1 MTIKKPPVRLNFGKM
16 KSLNSVVCVIPSR
29 SQGDQ
34 INNLNFLYVG
44 NKMLLEY
51 SIISAI
57 ESKIFQ
63 KIYVIFDNVKL
74 KNFFEKKYKIFGIID
89 TKKNVDFTKIGS
101 LYPRKIIQV
110 GF

>member
-1 MTIKKPPVRLNFGKM
+1 M
-16 KSLNSVVCVIPSR
+16 VCVIPSR

-57 ESKIFQ
+57 ESKIYK
-63 KIYVIFDNVKL
+63 KIYVIFDN
-74 KNFFEKKYKIFGIID
+74 FQTHKIFL
-89 TKKNVDFTKIGS
+89 KKNIIYMG
-101 LYPRKIIQV
+101 LYIQKEMWILQN
-110 GF
+110 

>member
-1 MTIKKPPVRLNFGKM
+1 M
-16 KSLNSVVCVIPSR
+16 KNPHSVVCVIPSR

-57 ESKIFQ
+57 ESNIYK
-63 KIYVIFDNVKL
+63 KIYVIFDNIKL
-74 KNFFEKKYKIFGIID
+74 KNFLEKKI
-89 TKKNVDFTKIGS
+89 
-101 LYPRKIIQV
+101 
-110 GF
+110 